1 MSDEKTTDDYA
12 LKASE
17 KPMVAAPE
25 LPYLPPKPKAYS
37 PKIGLIACGG
47 ITQAHLSAYKAQGY
61 EVVALCDV
69 EREKAEK
76 RRAEFYPEARV
87 TTDFAD
93 ILRDPEIEVVDIA
106 SHPRERLPLVEA
118 ALITKKHVLSQK
130 PFVLSLDEGER
141 LCALA
146 EANGVKLAVN
156 QNGRWAPHFSYI
168 REAVQAGLIGDVIS
182 THVGVHWDHTW
193 VKGTAFES
201 IYDLVFY
208 DFAIHWF
215 DFVTTLVPGK
225 ARSVY
230 ATRAHAA
237 GQTIGPP
244 MLAQA
249 MVQFDGG
256 QASLVFDAH
265 IKHGSLDH
273 TFVAGTDG
281 TLTSTG
287 PDLGTQTVTLITEA
301 GIATPNLTGTWF
313 NDGFK
318 GTMGELLC
326 AIEENR
332 EPRNSAR
339 SNLASLALCF
349 AAIASANENIPKIV
363 GDVRTLPAGSAP
375 GV

>member
-1 MSDEKTTDDYA
+1 MSDEKTQDDYA
-12 LKASE
+12 LKAGERAS
-17 KPMVAAPE
+17 MAAPE
-25 LPYLPPKPKAYS
+25 LPYLPLRPKTYS

-47 ITQAHLSAYKAQGY
+47 ITQAHLDAYRQQGY
-61 EVVALCDV
+61 DVAMLCDLNT
-69 EREKAEK
+69 EKAEK
-76 RRAEFYPEARV
+76 RRAEFFPSARV
-87 TTDFAD
+87 TTDFRDVLAD
-93 ILRDPEIEVVDIA
+93 ESIEVVDIA
-106 SHPRERLPLVEA
+106 SHPRERLPLIEA
-118 ALITKKHVLSQK
+118 ALKARKHVLSQK

-141 LCALA
+141 LCDLA
-146 EANGVKLAVN
+146 DAQDVRLAVN

-168 REAVQAGLIGDVIS
+168 REAVQGGVIGEVIS
-182 THVGVHWDHTW
+182 VHVGVHWDHTW

-201 IYDLVFY
+201 INDLVFY

-230 ATRAHAA
+230 ATRTKAA

-249 MVQFDGG
+249 LVQFDGG

-265 IKHGSLDH
+265 VRHGSLDR
-273 TFVAGTDG
+273 TFVAGTQG
-281 TLTSTG
+281 TLMSTG
-287 PDLGTQTVTLITEA
+287 PDLGNQSVTLITEA
-301 GIATPNLTGTWF
+301 GIATPTLTGTWF

-326 AIEENR
+326 AIEERR
-332 EPRNSAR
+332 EPRNAAR
-339 SNLASLALCF
+339 NNLQSLALCF
-349 AAIASANENIPKIV
+349 AAIASANEGVAKVP